1 MGQRDDGLGR
11 QRLVPEQELS
21 QCVIHRRFVLAGGL
35 LEDPQIRARAHR
47 RRVFLAQ
54 PIVGQAETAVGEQVL
69 AIPIVFESA
78 GLADQSINDVPIVD
92 RVLVTTHQTRQRVH
106 LTARMPDLDAVRI
119 EPGFHLLADQA
130 AVDGIHVAMDADQAP
145 WADTHFH
152 AQAAVQT
159 LFRQRLQQRPLFL
172 VPPTTR
178 GVPFSH
184 DVPQERQQLV
194 MAGEVA
200 AAS

>member
-1 MGQRDDGLGR
+1 MGHRDDGLGR

-21 QCVIHRRFVLAGGL
+21 QGIIHRRLVLAGGL

-54 PIVGQAETAVGEQVL
+54 PIVGQPETAVGKQVL

-78 GLADQSINDVPIVD
+78 GLTDQSIDDVPIVD
-92 RVLVTTHQTRQRVH
+92 RVLITTHQAGQRVH

-130 AVDGIHVAMDADQAP
+130 AVDGVHVAMDADQAP
-145 WADTHFH
+145 WVDTHFH
-152 AQAAVQT
+152 AQATVQA
-159 LFRQRLQQRPLFL
+159 LFRQGLEHRQFFL
-172 VPPTTR
+172 VPRTTR
-178 GVPFSH
+178 GVAFGH

-194 MAGEVA
+194 VVGEVA